1 MTIDPL
7 SEWLRSQLVLIGS
20 VRRTRPSP
28 SRLVRSFARHGAGPR
43 LRKFDIKRQV
53 PPPIALRRPSVLAWS
68 DGRPPSPAVRFIA
81 LRGLE
86 RDARIE
92 AGEARAEDQG
102 TVGRVV
108 EEDPVAETPNA
119 LKVVAGILCIAWAVF
134 WFTFGWFIMPILN
147 VMLGAAGVGLLA
159 LATRYKKPIS
169 PEERERRR
177 QWYQQG
183 W

>member
-1 MTIDPL
+1 M
-7 SEWLRSQLVLIGS
+7 
-20 VRRTRPSP
+20 
-28 SRLVRSFARHGAGPR
+28 
-43 LRKFDIKRQV
+43 
-53 PPPIALRRPSVLAWS
+53 
-68 DGRPPSPAVRFIA
+68 
-81 LRGLE
+81 
-86 RDARIE
+86 
-92 AGEARAEDQG
+92 
-102 TVGRVV
+102 
-108 EEDPVAETPNA
+108 
-119 LKVVAGILCIAWAVF
+119 F